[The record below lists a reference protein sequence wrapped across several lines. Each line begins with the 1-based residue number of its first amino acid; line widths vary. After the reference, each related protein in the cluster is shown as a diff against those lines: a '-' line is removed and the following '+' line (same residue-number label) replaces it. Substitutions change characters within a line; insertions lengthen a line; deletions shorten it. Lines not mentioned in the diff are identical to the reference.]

1 MKEQKPLDELIAN
14 VLGGAG
20 ISVPSDIYLHILV
33 AVMLFAFAA
42 VVVLALTYMERKVIA
57 DVQLRLGPMVAG
69 PRGMF
74 QPIADAVKL
83 LFKEDIIPKYVDRP
97 LYMLAPIIV
106 LVPTYMLL
114 TLIPIDEGIFVT
126 NIDVAILMFLA
137 ISSILPIG
145 LLIAGY
151 SSANKYAF
159 ISSLRSAAQMIS
171 YEIPIVLVILGV
183 VALSGSMSIV
193 DIVQRQQ
200 ETTWF
205 VFVLPL
211 GFFIFFVST
220 LMEMGRVPF
229 DTIEAESELIAGVH
243 TEYSGMRFAF
253 FFLAEYLHL
262 FVGCA
267 LITLLFLGGWAG
279 PLLPGAFW
287 FLIKTFILIWIFIWI
302 RATVPRFR
310 IDQVLDLGWKYLIP
324 LSLVNIGLIGVM
336 VSVV

>member
-1 MKEQKPLDELIAN
+1 
-14 VLGGAG
+14 
-20 ISVPSDIYLHILV
+20 
-33 AVMLFAFAA
+33 
-42 VVVLALTYMERKVIA
+42 MERKVIA

-69 PRGMF
+69 PRGML
-74 QPIADAVKL
+74 QPVADAVKL

-97 LYMLAPIIV
+97 LYLLAPV
-106 LVPTYMLL
+106 LVFVPTYLLL
-114 TLIPIDEGIFVT
+114 TLIPLDENIFVT
-126 NIDVAILMFLA
+126 NLDVAILVFLA

-145 LLIAGY
+145 HLIAGY
-151 SSANKYAF
+151 SSGNKYAF
-159 ISSLRSAAQMIS
+159 ISSLRSAAQMMS

-183 VALSGSMSIV
+183 VVLSGSMSIV
-193 DIVQRQQ
+193 DIVLKQQ

-205 VFVLPL
+205 LFVLPL

-243 TEYSGMRFAF
+243 IEYSGMRFAF

-262 FVGCA
+262 FIGCS

-279 PLLPGAFW
+279 PILPGALW
-287 FLIKTFILIWIFIWI
+287 FFIKTFILIWIFIWI

-310 IDQVLDLGWKYLIP
+310 IDQVLNLGWKYLIP
-324 LSLVNIGLIGVM
+324 LALVNIGLIGVTA
-336 VSVV
+336 SI